1 MNKESYIYIAGHNGL
16 VGSAILRE
24 LTRRGYKNII
34 TANKCDLNLIDSNK
48 VSKFFSDNKIEYVFD
63 AAARVGG
70 IKAND
75 TYSGE
80 FIFQNTMIQTN
91 LIHNSYLNNIKKL
104 LFLGSVCIYPK
115 FAPTPVEEKSLL
127 CGELEP
133 TNEAYAI
140 ANIHGIKMLQAYN
153 KQYGLKG
160 LSLMPCNL
168 YGINDNF
175 HPENSHVI
183 PSLIRKF
190 HFSNSN
196 IVKCWGDGTP
206 LREFLYVD
214 DFAEACILAMKSN
227 IENGEH
233 LNVGSGEEISIKS
246 LAEMISEII
255 NFSGDIYW
263 DSSKPNGTPQRILNS
278 SRIKDL
284 GWIPIHTLKEG
295 LIKSYEFV
303 LIDGPR
309 RPMTS
314 E

>member
-1 MNKESYIYIAGHNGL
+1 MNKNSYIFIAGHKGL
-16 VGSAILRE
+16 VGSAIERKLRFD
-24 LTRRGYKNII
+24 GFNNII
-34 TANKCDLNLIDSNK
+34 TINKAELDLTNSLDVK
-48 VSKFFSDNKIEYVFD
+48 DFFYRNNIEYVFD
-63 AAARVGG
+63 AAAKVGG
-70 IKAND
+70 ISAND
-75 TYSGE
+75 KYSAD
-80 FIFQNTMIQTN
+80 FIYQNTMIQTN
-91 LIHNSYLNNIKKL
+91 LIHNSFKYGIKKF

-115 FAPTPVEEKSLL
+115 FAETPVKEESLL
-127 CGELEP
+127 CGDLEP

-140 ANIHGIKMLQAYN
+140 SKIHGIKLLKAYN

-190 HFSNSN
+190 HFSNTN
-196 IVKCWGDGTP
+196 IAKCWGDGTP

-214 DFAEACILAMKSN
+214 DLADACVLAMKSN

-246 LAEMISEII
+246 LAKMISEIT
-255 NFSGDIYW
+255 NYSGEIYW
-263 DSSKPNGTPQRILNS
+263 DILKPNGTPQRILDS

-284 GWIPIHTLKEG
+284 GWRPIHSLKEG
-295 LIKSYEFV
+295 LIKSYKWFKENYKK
-303 LIDGPR
+303 D
-309 RPMTS
+309 
-314 E
+314 